1 MLKKIFK
8 ILDQTFEI
16 SVVLIFI
23 LMVIVGGLQVFN
35 RFILNQSLSW
45 GEEFQKFAHIW
56 LIFLTIPI
64 AYQRGAHI
72 GMQVLFNK
80 FPVLIQKILTFCF
93 NLIWLTLAFVI
104 VRYTIVIM
112 KVTATQTSA
121 GLGIQMSYVYS
132 GLVIGGIY
140 LLILSLRELI
150 QNVVD
155 FSGTGKGA

>member
-8 ILDQTFEI
+8 ILDQFIEI

-35 RFILNQSLSW
+35 RFIMNQSLSW

-80 FPVLIQKILTFCF
+80 FSVSIQKILTFCF
-93 NLIWLTLAFVI
+93 NLIWLTLAFII

-132 GLVIGGIY
+132 GMVIGGIY

>member
-8 ILDQTFEI
+8 ILDQTIEI

-72 GMQVLFNK
+72 GMQVLFYK
-80 FPVLIQKILTFCF
+80 FPLLIQKVLTFCF

-104 VRYTIVIM
+104 VRYTLVIM
-112 KVTATQTSA
+112 KVTASQTSA

-132 GLVIGGIY
+132 GLVIGGFY

-150 QNVVD
+150 QNLIN
-155 FSGTGKGA
+155 FTGTGKGA